1 MLNSSVHSS
10 QHAKKTKM
18 INIVN
23 TKTEMRKTEMND
35 CDKRAARIAFTQS
48 TDSGPVGA
56 GEASLG
62 SCTKGP
68 ALIIVHRKRSCH
80 GEGLLL
86 LSMSACAQ
94 VETPPPRKVCRP
106 STRTIPA
113 RGSCEAR
120 GPHGELRAGAWLR
133 ALPGSAWRE
142 PCGRAHL
149 SNPDGRHGRRPP
161 KHRTAVAQTRRP
173 PPRTG
178 PAGHERRTARFELGH
193 GSGRRRVRAWQR
205 AMRPRSPLE
214 PRRPPRAAPT
224 KASHRRRTNA
234 TTRTLRRSCGTRGA
248 HGELRAGAWLTA
260 QVCSTC
266 RWARGAALTT
276 GGSLDR
282 SRWTMALRP
291 SPELD

>member
-1 MLNSSVHSS
+1 MTEVLSSKTCRFSGARRSVRSWTGAPTFLLNSSVHSS

-161 KHRTAVAQTRRP
+161 KHRTAVVQTRRP
-173 PPRTG
+173 ALCAG
-178 PAGHERRTARFELGH
+178 PAVHGERTASFELGH
-193 GSGRRRVRAWQR
+193 GSRRRCAARADGHAGQHSPPAAPLTDRGGRWLSDHL
-205 AMRPRSPLE
+205 RSLTDT
-214 PRRPPRAAPT
+214 AAPT
-224 KASHRRRTNA
+224 RERRLEMDHLRGQNA
-234 TTRTLRRSCGTRGA
+234 A
-248 HGELRAGAWLTA
+248 NE
-260 QVCSTC
+260 
-266 RWARGAALTT
+266 
-276 GGSLDR
+276 
-282 SRWTMALRP
+282 
-291 SPELD
+291 